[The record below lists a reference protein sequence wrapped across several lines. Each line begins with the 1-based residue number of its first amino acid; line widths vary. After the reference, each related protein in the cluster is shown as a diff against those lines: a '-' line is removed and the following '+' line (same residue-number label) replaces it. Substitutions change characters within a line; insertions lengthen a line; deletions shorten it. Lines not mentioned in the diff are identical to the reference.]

1 MLLPAG
7 TGLIGLLAVAIFNR
21 RALPVALITLF
32 VSAAV
37 AVAGPSVYAAFTPLL
52 TAAVALYAL
61 RQEERI
67 IERVVGIFLGIGIIW
82 SSDNRVVA
90 DVLAG
95 VSLELVRPFFQ
106 ALVDVLG
113 IIGFAGVLGSLLAW
127 SLLAPRLMAMA
138 EESPIIAIGYV
149 LLGATVL
156 AGAISAVPPFV
167 ALAMSLALLNQF
179 SRALRGN
186 LEALGEIAPA
196 LFILAVVVPSE
207 ALIPLGA
214 ALAVIEL
221 AFGVLSRKHLVASA
235 MWATASMLTAGL

>member
-1 MLLPAG
+1 MLLP
-7 TGLIGLLAVAIFNR
+7 TGVGLVGLLAVAIFNR
-21 RALPVALITLF
+21 RALSIALITLF

-52 TAAVALYAL
+52 AASVALYAL
-61 RQEERI
+61 RLEERV
-67 IERVVGIFLGIGIIW
+67 IERVVGLLLGIGIIW
-82 SSDNRVVA
+82 ASDNRAIA

-127 SLLAPRLMAMA
+127 SLLAPRLMAIA

-196 LFILAVVVPSE
+196 LFILAVVVPPE
-207 ALIPLGA
+207 TLAPLGA

-221 AFGVLSRKHLVASA
+221 AFGVLSRKHLAGSA
-235 MWATASMLTAGL
+235 MWATASMLVAGL